1 MNATRSALHPAT
13 VTSAVSL
20 LLALA
25 MPAARAEAG
34 GKLSEA
40 SELSAIGSASLV
52 AGSVASVVGTGELVV
67 ESIEWLA
74 DGARCVFRGSVEVG
88 RVVLIIP
95 VKIAGAASLAVGQ
108 TVLITAKGTGWLIT
122 KAGKVIAFI
131 PNEIGQELLFS
142 ESVTR

>member
-1 MNATRSALHPAT
+1 MTTSTRSVAL
-13 VTSAVSL
+13 TSTAGL

-25 MPAARAEAG
+25 LPAVQAEAG
-34 GKLSEA
+34 GKLSET
-40 SELSAIGSASLV
+40 SELSAVGSASLV

-67 ESIEWLA
+67 VSIEWLA

-95 VKIAGAASLAVGQ
+95 VKIVGATSLAVGQ

-122 KAGKVIAFI
+122 KAGEVIAFI
-131 PNEIGQELLFS
+131 PNEAGEALLFS
-142 ESVTR
+142 EPVRR